1 MLIISRRVLLDAAG
15 QGADGQAGSMLILKA
30 LSAGGTVSITWIDAQ
45 GRDAGTVNGVG
56 IGDKLH
62 AGGEFSGYRISNGV
76 GAAQVDLLIG
86 PDAADAGSTLQ
97 AALTIGH
104 VISDAGSV
112 VEVSNDLGNPL
123 PVMALA
129 TLAGTVTDTAA
140 VAAADVAGVL
150 LAASA
155 ARRSFRVRN
164 AGPDPVAIGGAAV
177 TFAAAVHILQVD
189 DVWIEGDAPGAAW
202 KCICAAG
209 KTASVKILV
218 AA

>member
-1 MLIISRRVLLDAAG
+1 MRLLTSVTLTLDANGMGVDRSNGFFLMVAT
-15 QGADGQAGSMLILKA
+15 
-30 LSAGGTVSITWIDAQ
+30 LSAGPSVDITWLDAGGQ
-45 GRDAGTVNGVG
+45 DAGTVEGVLVG
-56 IGDKLH
+56 RKLH
-62 AGGEFSGYRISNGV
+62 AGGEFFGIRVKGV
-76 GAAQVDLLIG
+76 AAAVIGLMIG
-86 PDAADAGSTLQ
+86 PDAADSGDNVTPSIV
-97 AALTIGH
+97 IGH

-112 VEVSNDLGNPL
+112 VEVSNDAGNAL
-123 PVMALA
+123 PVTTTKAAAL
-129 TLAGTVTDTAA
+129 TDTAA
-140 VAAADVAGVL
+140 VAATDVAAVL
-150 LAASA
+150 LAANA